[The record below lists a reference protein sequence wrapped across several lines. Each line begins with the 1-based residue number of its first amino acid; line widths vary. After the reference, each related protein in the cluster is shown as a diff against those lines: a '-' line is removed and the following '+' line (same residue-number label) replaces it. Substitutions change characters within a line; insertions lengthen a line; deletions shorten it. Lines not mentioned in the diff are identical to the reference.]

1 MLGTRPHRYGTSS
14 GIAGIKLTTN
24 REITIA
30 VKIGTIYLV
39 TPSIFTRPTPQPT
52 NRQEPTGGVTEPIP
66 RFIISISQKCAGLIP
81 TLVAIGRKI
90 GVKISTAGVR
100 SRNIPITSRNIFM
113 IKIIIYRLLETLIR
127 PSLIAAGIPE

>member
-14 GIAGIKLTTN
+14 GIAGIKLTRN

-30 VKIGTIYLV
+30 VKIGAIYLV

-66 RFIISISQKCAGLIP
+66 RFIISISPKCTGLIP

-90 GVKISTAGVR
+90 GVKIRQAGVISMKVPMIS
-100 SRNIPITSRNIFM
+100 SRMLTMNRIT
-113 IKIIIYRLLETLIR
+113 
-127 PSLIAAGIPE
+127 